1 MLPTISN
8 VLYQILFYK
17 LTDYTSLLALNSTDY
32 FHLFPGTKLT
42 PCTPVRSLILSTP
55 TRCRCET
62 PSAGPPS
69 PCLSCN
75 ATRTPLPNLSPST
88 SRTTCSSLPPPRESR
103 GRACLTPKTAPGGE
117 TSWPS
122 LISNFRTGYLQTP
135 RRFFSMCSAEDN

>member
-1 MLPTISN
+1 MICFHSYFLKKKDWHRKTKLEVLMLPAISN
-8 VLYQILFYK
+8 VLYQFLFYK
-17 LTDYTSLLALNSTDY
+17 LTQDYTSLLAVALNSTNY

-42 PCTPVRSLILSTP
+42 PCTPVRSLISSTP

-75 ATRTPLPNLSPST
+75 ATRTPLRNLSPST

-103 GRACLTPKTAPGGE
+103 GRACLTPRTAPGGE
-117 TSWPS
+117 TS
-122 LISNFRTGYLQTP
+122 
-135 RRFFSMCSAEDN
+135 